1 MAFRY
6 TPPSRLCRHEPFHRM
21 LREKKWGTGWKF
33 SIHPVS
39 LTEELMISHLS
50 SVALGT

>member
-6 TPPSRLCRHEPFHRM
+6 NPARDCVDMKPFHRM

-39 LTEELMISHLS
+39 LTEELTISHHS